1 MRKGFLALLII
12 ISAVVLHADFSPPEG
27 EESFYRLL
35 SPWTLGA
42 GPSTVSTDAP
52 AATLWN
58 PAAAAATQRTTFDL
72 SYVGIYDTEYDEGL
86 AGHVINL
93 GNSIPTKVGVFTWS
107 GHYLN
112 SDYEGVDLG
121 SMLLVNGGFAKDVF
135 EDLYVGAGLN
145 LYYGQNEGTAIGA
158 TADLGFIHFLGNY
171 RAIDNFRWGVTA
183 KDIGLGFAPNDDYS
197 AYPSPFTLQTGA
209 AFTAYQREGLVLDIN
224 GDLGFPSFQNLRLN
238 AGLTATFNNFIEVGL
253 SSALDFRDIAD
264 GEFDSYRWIPSL
276 GVQLSFQTDLS
287 RAEFIDLS
295 SRGWEQG
302 DVQPQIGIA
311 PLGGGAWGA
320 GAGVRIPLGIID
332 TSPPDIRIDLGDQ
345 PFSEEDL
352 DQADE
357 GEGVSLKTMGP
368 YKDSKGLKTLSYVQ
382 AESGKGAET
391 PKKNVVYKVPGAVYL
406 SPNNDGVQDA
416 LTFPLEL
423 SDTRYIKGYEFV
435 VRNENGEAVRTI
447 GNKEERP
454 QEITAK
460 VFFERLFGRKSGIP
474 IPESLRWDGLSDDG
488 TPVEDGVYSFSLSAW
503 DDNGNRA
510 ETESYPLVVDNRPPE
525 IQLEEIPPLEKI
537 FSPNGDGN
545 KDVIVIEQEG
555 SLEERWQGTILNS
568 AGRSVYSVNFRD
580 AEPGTIQWDGR
591 DSGGTTVPDGSYRY
605 VITSRDRA
613 GNEVEAELQNI
624 IVDTQPTPL
633 TISINSAFFSPN
645 GDGIQDQILFELG
658 IPNREA
664 VTEWNL
670 ELLNSSS
677 VTVWNEGGSDLA
689 PSRIIFDGRSN
700 SGTPLPEGNYR
711 GRISARYRNG
721 NAPVELSPE
730 FILDVTPP
738 AAEIAAS
745 PLIFS
750 PNGDGNR
757 DVVTIIQDS
766 SLEREWRG
774 RIENDRGVSVRE
786 FRWIEQPEEEIE
798 WNGTSSEGEI
808 LPDGDY
814 RYLLSATDEAG
825 NSTSVSSRSFRIST
839 GETVVA
845 LFTDTDAFSPNG
857 DGVKDSIL
865 LKPQVRVVEG
875 VESYEII
882 IINQSGE
889 GVKRFAGTGALSPDY
904 RWDGIGDDGRRLED
918 GLYSAEIRVV
928 DRNGTP
934 ASSKSSPFLLDRIAP
949 EASLSA
955 AYLLFSPNEDG
966 NKDRLPITQQ
976 GSPEDLWEGAILSP
990 DGRAV
995 RTFRWKGSPQGF
1007 DWLGRDD
1014 AGNKLPDGEYSY
1026 RLWSRDK
1033 AGNYTE
1039 ISLEGLNLDSRNVT
1053 AYLTADRLKISPNG
1067 DGRFDTI
1074 TFYPIVNL
1082 EEGVSAWELQ
1092 LTGENGRVYAQ
1103 FAGEDEIP
1111 DEIVWNGAD
1120 RNGEV
1125 QDGLYLPLFR
1135 VQYAKGDRP
1144 SAELTRIRVDTTT
1157 PAVDMQASPLPFS
1170 PDNDGFEDEL
1180 TIRLAVDDLSPIK
1193 DWSLEIFDRQMN
1205 TFTTFRGEG
1214 EPSDR
1219 LIWDGR
1225 SNQGE
1230 LVISAEDY
1238 PFRFTIADD
1247 LGNSSTVEGKFP
1259 VDVLVIRDGDK
1270 LKIQIAS
1277 IVFEPNSARFSE
1289 RDAETAEKNR
1299 FVLDRIAEILSKYRT
1314 YGITIEG
1321 HANPVFF
1328 NDPARAGVEERE
1340 ELQPL
1345 SEDRAQA
1352 VRDALAERGV
1362 NPNRL
1367 RVVGRGG
1374 TQTIADPGNREVNW
1388 KNRRVE
1394 FILEK

>member
-1 MRKGFLALLII
+1 MRKAILVLFILITT
-12 ISAVVLHADFSPPEG
+12 VVLYADFSPPEG

-42 GPSTVSTDAP
+42 GPSTVATDAP
-52 AATLWN
+52 AASLWN
-58 PAAAAATQRTTFDL
+58 PAGAAATQRTTFDL
-72 SYVGIYDTEYDEGL
+72 GYVGIYDTEYGEGL

-93 GNSIPTKVGVFTWS
+93 GNSIPTKLGVFSWS

-121 SMLLVNGGFAKDVF
+121 SMLMVNGGFAKDVF
-135 EDLYVGAGLN
+135 EDLYVGAGFN
-145 LYYGQNEGTAIGA
+145 LYYGQNDGTAVGA

-171 RAIDNFRWGVTA
+171 RVLDNFRWGVTA
-183 KDIGLGFAPNDDYS
+183 KEVGLGFAPNDDYS
-197 AYPSPFTLQTGA
+197 AYPSPFSLQTGA
-209 AFTAYQREGLVLDIN
+209 AFTAYRREGLVLDIN
-224 GDLGFPSFQNLRLN
+224 GDIGFPSFQNLRLN
-238 AGLTATFNNFIEVGL
+238 AGLNAVFDNFIELGL
-253 SSALDFRDIAD
+253 SSALDFKDIAD
-264 GEFDSYRWIPSL
+264 GEFDAYRWIPSL
-276 GVQLSFQTDLS
+276 GIQLSFQTDLS
-287 RAEFIDLS
+287 RAEFIDFT
-295 SRGWEQG
+295 SRGWAKG

-320 GAGVRIPLGIID
+320 GAGVRIPLGIVD
-332 TSPPDIRIDLGDQ
+332 TSPPEIKIDLGDQ
-345 PFSEEDL
+345 PYTGEEQDEA
-352 DQADE
+352 QE
-357 GEGVSLKTMGP
+357 GEEVSLKNLGP
-368 YKDSKGLKTLSYVQ
+368 LKTEKAEKSRRYVQ
-382 AESGKGAET
+382 AESGKSSGSA
-391 PKKNVVYKVPGAVYL
+391 KKNILHKVPGAVYL
-406 SPNNDGVQDA
+406 SPNNDGVQDS
-416 LTFPLEL
+416 LTFPVEL
-423 SDTRYIKGYEFV
+423 NDTRYIKGYEFV
-435 VRNENGEAVRTI
+435 VRNEAGVPVRTI

-460 VFFERLFGRKSGIP
+460 VFFDRLFSRKSGIP
-474 IPESLRWDGLSDDG
+474 IPDSLRWDGLSDDG

-525 IQLEEIPPLEKI
+525 IELNEIPPLEKI
-537 FSPNGDGN
+537 FSPNDDGN
-545 KDVIVIEQEG
+545 KDVLVIEQAG
-555 SLEERWQGTILNS
+555 SLEERWQGSILNS
-568 AGRSVYSVNFRD
+568 TGRSVYSVNFRD

-605 VITSRDRA
+605 LISSRDRA
-613 GNEVEAELQNI
+613 GNEAKAEIQNI

-633 TISINSAFFSPN
+633 TININSAFFSPN

-658 IPNREA
+658 VPNREA
-664 VTEWNL
+664 VTDWTL
-670 ELLNSSS
+670 EILDTASA
-677 VTVWNEGGSDLA
+677 TVWTKGDSELA
-689 PSRIIFDGRSN
+689 PERIIFDGGN
-700 SGTPLPEGNYR
+700 GSGGLLPEGRYR
-711 GRISARYRNG
+711 GRLSARYRNG

-730 FILDVTPP
+730 FILDISPP
-738 AAEIAAS
+738 AAELSAE

-750 PNGDGNR
+750 PDGDGNR
-757 DVVTIIQDS
+757 DVITIIQDS
-766 SLEREWRG
+766 SPEREWLG
-774 RIENDRGVSVRE
+774 RIENDRGVRVRE
-786 FRWIEQPEEEIE
+786 FRWIEQPESSIE

-814 RYLLSATDEAG
+814 RYLLSSTDEAG
-825 NSTSVSSRSFRIST
+825 NSTTVSSRSFRIST

-857 DGVKDSIL
+857 DGVKDTIL

-875 VESYEII
+875 VESYEIS
-882 IINQSGE
+882 INNRSGE
-889 GVKRFAGTGALSPDY
+889 RVKSFAGSGALSPDY
-904 RWDGIGDDGRRLED
+904 RWDGIGDDGRRLEE
-918 GLYSAEIRVV
+918 GLYSAEIRIV

-934 ASSKSSPFLLDRIAP
+934 ASSQAPPFLLDRIAP
-949 EASLSA
+949 QASVSA

-966 NKDRLPITQQ
+966 NKDRLPIRQE
-976 GSPEDLWEGAILSP
+976 GSSEDLWEGAILAE

-995 RTFRWKGSPQGF
+995 RTFRWKGSPQDF

-1014 AGNKLPDGEYSY
+1014 AGNKLADGEYSY

-1033 AGNYTE
+1033 AGNYAE
-1039 ISLEGLNLDSRNVT
+1039 VSLEGMELDSRNVT

-1074 TFYPIVNL
+1074 TFFPIVNVG
-1082 EEGVSAWELQ
+1082 EGITAWELQ
-1092 LTGENGRVYAQ
+1092 LTGGSGEVYAR
-1103 FAGEDEIP
+1103 FAGEDAIP
-1111 DEIVWNGAD
+1111 DEIVWNGAGLE
-1120 RNGEV
+1120 GEV
-1125 QDGLYLPLFR
+1125 EDGLYLPTFR
-1135 VQYAKGDRP
+1135 AQYAKGDQP
-1144 SAELTRIRVDTTT
+1144 VAELGRIRVDTTT
-1157 PAVDMQASPLPFS
+1157 PAVNLQAAPLPFS

-1180 TIRLAVDDLSPIK
+1180 TIDLSVEDLSPLEA
-1193 DWSLEIFDRQMN
+1193 WSLEIYDRQMN
-1205 TFTTFRGEG
+1205 IFTTFKGEG
-1214 EPSDR
+1214 EPTDR

-1289 RDAETAEKNR
+1289 RDAETVAKNR

-1328 NDPARAGVEERE
+1328 DNPERAAVEEAE
-1340 ELQPL
+1340 ELKPL
-1345 SEDRAQA
+1345 SRERAQA

-1362 NPNRL
+1362 NPGRL

-1374 TQTIADPGNREVNW
+1374 TQTIAPPGDREVNW